1 MLEIQFSFLY
11 DLVVGDKIQIGKY
24 SIYVVEI
31 RGRVKG
37 TVVLQ
42 VKVLN

>member
-1 MLEIQFSFLY
+1 MLEIQFSLLY

-31 RGRVKG
+31 REKVKG
-37 TVVLQ
+37 KVVLQ